1 MAFREVSVVEVREV
15 LRAWLGGAGLRTVA
29 GRAGVD
35 RKTARRYV
43 AAAEAAGVCREDGLG
58 QLTDEVIGQVV
69 EAVRPAR
76 VSGHGQ
82 AWEALEAERERISEW
97 VGEDLSVV
105 KIGDLLARRGVRVP
119 YRTLHRF
126 CTERC
131 GFGRG
136 GRTTVRVADGE
147 PGVECQIDFARMGLI
162 DDPGSSRRRVAHA
175 LIFTAVYSR
184 YMFVWLTFS
193 QTLAAVIEGCE
204 AAWRFF
210 GGVFRVLVPDNASA
224 IVADA
229 DPVNPRFTIGW
240 LDYAQHCGF
249 ATDAARVRSP
259 KDKPR
264 VERAVQYVRG
274 NFFAGERFVDLA
286 DAQTRAEKWCRDTAG
301 QRIHGSTQARPLE
314 VFTEH
319 EASAL
324 LAVPDPYDVP
334 IFTRVK
340 VHRDFHIEVGKALYS
355 APRAYLGEHLDVRA
369 DSALV
374 KLFSRGQLVKVH
386 PRARPGGRVT
396 DPEDLPEHK
405 AGYALRDLDRLVAAA
420 SKYGPEVEIYAQ
432 RLLDDPLPWTRMRQ
446 VYRLL
451 GLARRYGDTPVNTA
465 CARALALDVVSVT
478 KIASMLE
485 KAAENT
491 LAPPPRPAATGPARF
506 ARDPAEFTPQRP
518 ELTLITGGEGAR

>member
-1 MAFREVSVVEVREV
+1 VV
-15 LRAWLGGAGLRTVA
+15 A
-29 GRAGVD
+29 
-35 RKTARRYV
+35 
-43 AAAEAAGVCREDGLG
+43 
-58 QLTDEVIGQVV
+58 
-69 EAVRPAR
+69 AVRPVRA
-76 VSGHGQ
+76 SGHGQ
-82 AWEALEAERERISEW
+82 AWEALEAEREQITEW
-97 VGEDLSVV
+97 VGKDLSVV
-105 KIGDLLARRGVRVP
+105 KISDLLTRRGVLAP

-126 CTERC
+126 CTQRC
-131 GFGRG
+131 GFGG
-136 GRTTVRVADGE
+136 GGTTTVRVADGE
-147 PGVECQIDFARMGLI
+147 PGVECQIDFAKMGLVY
-162 DDPGSSRRRVAHA
+162 DPGAGRRRVAHA

-184 YMFVWLTFS
+184 HLFVWLTFS
-193 QTLAAVIEGCE
+193 QTLTAVIEGCE

-229 DPVNPRFTIGW
+229 DAVNPRFTVGW
-240 LDYAQHCGF
+240 LDYTQHCGF

-274 NFFAGERFVDLA
+274 NFFAGEEFVDLA
-286 DAQTRAEKWCRDTAG
+286 DAQTRVEKWCRDTAG
-301 QRIHGSTQARPLE
+301 GRIHGSTQARPVE

-319 EASAL
+319 EAAAL
-324 LAVPDPYDVP
+324 LPVPDPYDVP

-340 VHRDFHIEVGKALYS
+340 VHRDFHVEVGKALYS
-355 APRAYLGEHLDVRA
+355 APRAYLGAHLDVRA

-374 KLFSRGQLVKVH
+374 KLFCRGQLIKIH
-386 PRARPGGRVT
+386 PRQRPGGRVT

-420 SKYGPEVEIYAQ
+420 GKHGPEVGTYAQ

-451 GLARRYGDTPVNTA
+451 ALARRYGAGPVDTA
-465 CARALALDVVSVT
+465 CGRALALDVLNVT

-485 KAAENT
+485 AAAENT
-491 LAPPPRPAATGPARF
+491 PTPLPPPVALGAARF
-506 ARDPAEFTPQRP
+506 ARDPAEFAPDRP
-518 ELTLITGGEGAR
+518 APTLITGGETR